1 LLPAPL
7 VNGVVLGAI
16 VGGTM
21 LYIAV
26 QHDPQGKFYDL
37 DRHTLMAKCS
47 VSLSWFVSVALV
59 LFESLILFV
68 WRLMPRHRP

>member
-26 QHDPQGKFYDL
+26 QHNPQGEFHDL
-37 DRHTLMAKCS
+37 DRHT
-47 VSLSWFVSVALV
+47 
-59 LFESLILFV
+59 
-68 WRLMPRHRP
+68 

>member
-1 LLPAPL
+1 
-7 VNGVVLGAI
+7 
-16 VGGTM
+16 M

-26 QHDPQGKFYDL
+26 QHNPQGEFYDL

-47 VSLSWFVSVALV
+47 VSVFLSWFVSVVLV

-68 WRLMPRHRP
+68 WRLMPRHRQ

>member
-26 QHDPQGKFYDL
+26 QH
-37 DRHTLMAKCS
+37 
-47 VSLSWFVSVALV
+47 
-59 LFESLILFV
+59 ILRANSMISIV
-68 WRLMPRHRP
+68 TH

>member
-26 QHDPQGKFYDL
+26 QHNPQGEFHDL

-47 VSLSWFVSVALV
+47 VSVFLSWFVSVALV
-59 LFESLILFV
+59 LFESLTLFV
-68 WRLMPRHRP
+68 CV